1 MIDSTIYW
9 RELGRMQ
16 RIGLRPAVAFMALG
30 LLAACSTGPSPVL
43 PAGSAAY
50 DAIPEGNIFAPR
62 RVEIGPSDRLAI
74 TVFRE
79 PDLSIDSAI
88 VDPDGNI
95 QVPLLGTVDAAGLT
109 AAEFARDL
117 ERRFAARFLVDPS
130 VTVELTEAAQKRVT
144 VAGAV
149 TQPGVYEIPGR
160 ISLVDAVSLARGPTN
175 VAKYDQVV
183 VFRRYNG
190 ERVGGIFDL
199 GEIKAGIAPDIEI
212 LAGDQVIVGTDGL
225 KVAYQDMLKAAPL
238 LNIFQTFAILSDSNN
253 NNGSSNADGSN

>member
-1 MIDSTIYW
+1 
-9 RELGRMQ
+9 MQ
-16 RIGLRPAVAFMALG
+16 RIGHRPAVAIMVLG
-30 LLAACSTGPSPVL
+30 LLGGCSTGPAPVV

-62 RVEIGPSDRLAI
+62 RVEIGPSDRLSI

-160 ISLVDAVSLARGPTN
+160 ISLVDAVALARGPTN

-190 ERVGGIFDL
+190 DRVGGMFDL
-199 GEIKAGIAPDIEI
+199 GQINAGISPDIEI

-238 LNIFQTFAILSDSNN
+238 LNIFQTFAILN
-253 NNGSSNADGSN
+253 NNGTNDSNTADPAN

>member
-1 MIDSTIYW
+1 MLARLALLIS
-9 RELGRMQ
+9 
-16 RIGLRPAVAFMALG
+16 LG
-30 LLAACSTGPSPVL
+30 LGLAACGTGPAPVL

-50 DAIPEGNIFAPR
+50 ESIPEGNVFAPR
-62 RVEIGPSDRLAI
+62 RVEIGPSDTLKV

-79 PDLSIDSAI
+79 PDLSLDSAI

-109 AAEFARDL
+109 AAEFGRDL

-130 VTVELTEAAQKRVT
+130 VTVSITQSAQRQVT

-160 ISLVDAVSLARGPTN
+160 ISLIDAVSLARGPTN

-183 VFRRYNG
+183 VFRRFNG

-199 GEIKAGIAPDIEI
+199 GAINAGLAPDIEI
-212 LAGDQVIVGTDGL
+212 LAGDQVLVGTDGL
-225 KVAYQDMLKAAPL
+225 KVAYRDALQAAPL
-238 LNIFQTFAILSDSNN
+238 LNIFTTFALVDR
-253 NNGSSNADGSN
+253 NGNRTTEEPAN

>member
-1 MIDSTIYW
+1 MLTFGS
-9 RELGRMQ
+9 
-16 RIGLRPAVAFMALG
+16 RPAIVAFVAAL
-30 LLAACSTGPSPVL
+30 LSACSTGPKPVV

-50 DAIPEGNIFAPR
+50 EAIPEGNIFAPR
-62 RVEIGPSDRLAI
+62 RVVIGPSDTLRV
-74 TVFRE
+74 TVYRE
-79 PDLSIDSAI
+79 PELSLDSVI

-95 QVPLLGTVDAAGLT
+95 QVPLLGTVDAVGLT

-130 VTVELTEAAQKRVT
+130 VTVAITAAAQQQVT

-149 TQPGVYEIPGR
+149 TLPGVYEIPGR

-190 ERVGGIFDL
+190 ERVGAMFDL
-199 GEIKAGIAPDIEI
+199 GAINAGSAPDIEI
-212 LAGDQVIVGTDGL
+212 LPGDQVILGTDGL
-225 KVAYQDMLKAAPL
+225 KQVYRDALQAAPL
-238 LNIFQTFAILSDSNN
+238 LNLFSTFAVLTNN
-253 NNGSSNADGSN
+253 NSSTTSTDPSN